1 MPPAN
6 YLLNRKS
13 PAADEWA
20 QWEAEEEAGVP
31 LFLRSSWIPVT
42 AQPHQVF
49 DLQQW
54 IDLCA

>member
-6 YLLNRKS
+6 LITNRKS
-13 PAADEWA
+13 LAADEWA
-20 QWEAEEEAGVP
+20 QWEAEEEAGTP
-31 LFLRSSWIPVT
+31 LFLRTSWIPSCT
-42 AQPHQVF
+42 QQHQVI